1 MERVRSRRKGAKPRR
16 IGRHGTGCATRMLK
30 TVSAAMTTDVVMADP
45 PEDARTVWEQV
56 RTAGVANVPVG
67 TGRGTKAAA
76 VDMAG
81 HNV

>member
-1 MERVRSRRKGAKPRR
+1 
-16 IGRHGTGCATRMLK
+16 MLK

-67 TGRGTKAAA
+67 TGAERRLLLSIWRDTTS
-76 VDMAG
+76 D
-81 HNV
+81 